1 MYLNSALA
9 FDSLVWN
16 FQGHLDKLDD
26 LMLHIYFEFLQQ
38 QTVLHEEESESC
50 PMRGRGSLLY
60 RPLLRHWAN
69 LNRNLTAI
77 SISIKRWMGDIWCMW
92 FSFGDFSY
100 KFPASPGLIY
110 LHLVIIWKDKQIL
123 LGEILVSLSLYT
135 VIEPGWGKCAIIG
148 EGRADR
154 RTHREDICYTFN
166 TEASLSVGDWGQTG
180 GCFI

>member
-1 MYLNSALA
+1 MSNEKQS
-9 FDSLVWN
+9 SV
-16 FQGHLDKLDD
+16 
-26 LMLHIYFEFLQQ
+26 
-38 QTVLHEEESESC
+38 QTSSET
-50 PMRGRGSLLY
+50 L
-60 RPLLRHWAN
+60 WDN

-100 KFPASPGLIY
+100 EFPASPGLIY

-148 EGRADR
+148 EGRAD
-154 RTHREDICYTFN
+154 
-166 TEASLSVGDWGQTG
+166 TG
-180 GCFI
+180 GHTGNIFVTLLTPRLPYLCGTGDKLGDASFNKFYKITNRQKLIPPKPRWKLL